1 MKIIVDGLNI
11 TYKKIGSQ
19 NGKYVLLLH
28 GWGGNLN
35 SFRFLCDYLAGERF
49 GVVCLDFPG
58 FGGSDVPP
66 ETFCLKDYC
75 NVVKKVLEAEK
86 IDKVS
91 IVAHSF
97 GGRIAILLASENAEL
112 VDRLVLVDSAGLK
125 PKFSIT
131 KWARVCYY
139 KFLKSLKKAKIIN
152 RDLSGFGSE
161 DYKALPQNLR
171 PVFNNIIKTDLS
183 KNLKDISCPTLI
195 VWGRQDKDTPYYMAK
210 KLKKG
215 IKDSAIVTFDGGH
228 FAYLQNSQKFS
239 IIVNQFL
246 K

>member
-1 MKIIVDGLNI
+1 M
-11 TYKKIGSQ
+11 
-19 NGKYVLLLH
+19 GKSLLLQ
-28 GWGGNLN
+28 
-35 SFRFLCDYLAGERF
+35 
-49 GVVCLDFPG
+49 
-58 FGGSDVPP
+58 
-66 ETFCLKDYC
+66 
-75 NVVKKVLEAEK
+75 
-86 IDKVS
+86 I
-91 IVAHSF
+91 
-97 GGRIAILLASENAEL
+97 
-112 VDRLVLVDSAGLK
+112 
-125 PKFSIT
+125 
-131 KWARVCYY
+131 
-139 KFLKSLKKAKIIN
+139 LKSLKKAKIIN